1 MSGHQALKPPTKT
14 SEYYAMVETL
24 RKHHE
29 VMAAQNQEIAA
40 VLRSVLPKAQGKKL
54 SALRV
59 DLKIY
64 ARIVARKHAHI
75 AALNLAT
82 AKAYTAAYNTYLD
95 RFVNGGSSPAKGSFN
110 VDG

>member
-1 MSGHQALKPPTKT
+1 MSGYAALKPPTKT
-14 SEYYAMVETL
+14 SEYYAMVEAL

-40 VLRSVLPKAQGKKL
+40 VLRAALPNARGKKL
-54 SALRV
+54 AALRL

-82 AKAYTAAYNTYLD
+82 AKAYTSAYNAYLD
-95 RFVNGGSSPAKGSFN
+95 KFVNGGSAPGQKFN